1 MILIGEE
8 NGRVKRRKGISA
20 KVKQSEPLESFSKRG
35 STKVAWVKIVTLS
48 LSLSRFPDNSAR
60 IFNANTLENVAPY
73 VQQSTSSWLA
83 LFFHRP
89 PASILLLARRAT
101 RWSAGFS
108 RAGRRIW
115 VEISAS
121 VNETSSHEGCFS
133 SHQVL
138 SARTATGD
146 SVERLGKQGSG
157 ASSFRFFISMRRFH
171 FALRVEFA
179 FRSSWN
185 IGVLV
190 VTASVDNGVMSWGY
204 SWETSDWN
212 LKRNDEKTD
221 NR

>member
-1 MILIGEE
+1 M
-8 NGRVKRRKGISA
+8 
-20 KVKQSEPLESFSKRG
+20 
-35 STKVAWVKIVTLS
+35 
-48 LSLSRFPDNSAR
+48 
-60 IFNANTLENVAPY
+60 APY

-89 PASILLLARRAT
+89 PASILLLARRVT

-146 SVERLGKQGSG
+146 SDERLGKQGSG
-157 ASSFRFFISMRRFH
+157 ASSFRFFISIRRFH
-171 FALRVEFA
+171 FALRGEFA
-179 FRSSWN
+179 FWSSWN

-190 VTASVDNGVMSWGY
+190 VTASVDNVLRIFLGNVALKF
-204 SWETSDWN
+204 ET
-212 LKRNDEKTD
+212 KRRENWQPIRRKCRFFLFLRVESSP
-221 NR
+221 